1 MEEQFDFEKLTNELL
16 NTIHPLKCYIKGF
29 IELPNMLSD
38 LDLDKLQ
45 GFFQNTFINVSSKY
59 I

>member
-1 MEEQFDFEKLTNELL
+1 MEEQFDFEKLANEFL